1 DGRGREGR
9 GRRLLSPSTLN
20 SLIASESPSTP
31 EAPGIS
37 KEPSSSEILSYS
49 EASNISQKQRISK
62 AWGMLKTQ
70 KNSRSPSTI
79 KREKS
84 FKKGLLTVMLGIIFM
99 VGTCATESLIWEV
112 LQKLGVQLKKK
123 YRIFGNLKKVITQEF
138 VQRGYLEYKPVN
150 NGSPLEYAFFWG
162 PKANRENSKM
172 EILQFVAKVYNRDP
186 RDWPSQ
192 YSEAVKQEEA
202 RMGERNY
209 TGTEAAGTLEE

>member
-1 DGRGREGR
+1 LQREIKKKK
-9 GRRLLSPSTLN
+9 RREDKAREIRLFCFYREKSKEGILVNLSSTLN

-31 EAPGIS
+31 EAPGIPE
-37 KEPSSSEILSYS
+37 EPSSSEISYS

-62 AWGMLKTQ
+62 
-70 KNSRSPSTI
+70 
-79 KREKS
+79 KS

-172 EILQFVAKVYNRDP
+172 EILQFVARVYNRDP

-192 YSEAVKQEEA
+192 YSEAVKQEAA
-202 RMGERNY
+202 RSNY